1 MSLLGGWFYAT
12 PFCLIFKF
20 KIMNYDP
27 FITGGFSL
35 LSIPFQS
42 AANRSAQR
50 AQQRY
55 TVSNMILANQM
66 ARDNYSLERS
76 NNISDILAS
85 HSRNV
90 MSRHN
95 AGLSAV
101 DGDNAQPAQP
111 VNAALNNGSAP
122 VGAPIQPT
130 DIIGGVASAVNN
142 ALQTANIS
150 NVKAGTDKLKA
161 ERDKVLTDLR
171 TANDRNLASLD
182 ILRKQGILTDQQ
194 TDQLKLSNA
203 FNFETWQTR
212 ANILSQQELGEA
224 LKNQKTQIENDMLS
238 VQKDISLITKDIKT
252 EEYKQIKFVVD
263 NQGELFNK
271 QMQVYSSQIY
281 ANVES
286 GKLSI
291 AQANQ
296 AVQQAAYIK
305 SMKQGQE
312 IQNKLEQAKVPHA
325 QDIASAYVKTLQ
337 GNADIAFNNARS
349 AAANANISE
358 YADSKKSFK
367 FWFDTACK
375 GILVGTQVSNAINK
389 WINPLSGIGGSS
401 PTDANQINSMDLG
414 TSPTFGGVPFN

>member
-1 MSLLGGWFYAT
+1 MVAILPSLIAGGTSLLG
-12 PFCLIFKF
+12 
-20 KIMNYDP
+20 
-27 FITGGFSL
+27 
-35 LSIPFQS
+35 IPLQA

-50 AQQRY
+50 QQQMY
-55 TVSNMILANQM
+55 TQANMILANKM
-66 ARDNYSLERS
+66 ARDNYNLQRS
-76 NNISDILAS
+76 NNISDILSS
-85 HSRNV
+85 HSREV
-90 MSRHN
+90 ISRRN
-95 AGLSAV
+95 AGLSSV
-101 DGDNAQPAQP
+101 DGDNASPAQP
-111 VNAALNNGSAP
+111 VNAALDNGSAP
-122 VGAPIQPT
+122 VGAAGEPAN
-130 DIIGGVASAVNN
+130 IIGGVASAVNN

-150 NVKAGTDKLKA
+150 NVNAGTDKLKA

-182 ILRKQGILTDQQ
+182 LLRKQGILTDQQ
-194 TDQLKLSNA
+194 AEQLKLSNA

-224 LKNQKTQIENDMLS
+224 LKNQKTQIESDLLT
-238 VQKDISLITKDIKT
+238 VQKDIASIAKDIKS

-263 NQGELFNK
+263 HQGELFNK
-271 QMQVYSSQIY
+271 QMEVYSSQIFS
-281 ANVES
+281 NVQS

-305 SMKQGQE
+305 SMKQGQD

-325 QDIASAYVKTLQ
+325 QKIAEAYVKTLQ
-337 GNADIAFNNARS
+337 GNADIAFNNGRA

-389 WINPLSGIGGSS
+389 WVNPLSGIGSS
-401 PTDANQINSMDLG
+401 TTPTDANQINMMDLG
-414 TSPTFGGVPFN
+414 TTPTFGGVPFN

>member
-1 MSLLGGWFYAT
+1 MLPLLAPLVAGGA
-12 PFCLIFKF
+12 
-20 KIMNYDP
+20 
-27 FITGGFSL
+27 SL
-35 LSIPFQS
+35 LSIPLQAS
-42 AANRSAQR
+42 ANRSAQGQ
-50 AQQRY
+50 QQRY
-55 TVSNMILANQM
+55 TQANMILANKI
-66 ARDNYSLERS
+66 ARDNYELQRS
-76 NNISDILAS
+76 NAISDILSS
-85 HSRNV
+85 HSREV
-90 MSRHN
+90 ISRHN
-95 AGLSAV
+95 AGLNAI
-101 DGDNAQPAQP
+101 DGQNVQAAQP
-111 VNAALNNGSAP
+111 VNAAFNNGSAP
-122 VGAPIQPT
+122 AGAPGEPAN
-130 DIIGGVASAVNN
+130 IIGGVASAVNN

-150 NVKAGTDKLKA
+150 NVNAGTDKLKA

-171 TANDRNLASLD
+171 TANERNIASLD
-182 ILRKQGILTDQQ
+182 LLRKQGMLTDQQ
-194 TDQLKLSNA
+194 TEQLKLSNA

-224 LKNQKTQIENDMLS
+224 LKNQKSRLENDLLD
-238 VQKDISLITKDIKT
+238 VQKQISLISKDIKS
-252 EEYKQIKFVVD
+252 EELKQIKFVVEH
-263 NQGELFNK
+263 QGDLFNE
-271 QMQVYSSQIY
+271 QMKLYSSQIY

-296 AVQQAAYIK
+296 SIQQAAYIK
-305 SMKQGQE
+305 SMQQGQI

-337 GNADIAFNNARS
+337 GNADIAFNNGRS

-367 FWFDTACK
+367 FWYDTACK

-389 WINPLSGIGGSS
+389 WVNPLSGIGGST

>member
-1 MSLLGGWFYAT
+1 MAS
-12 PFCLIFKF
+12 I
-20 KIMNYDP
+20 DP

-42 AANRSAQR
+42 AANRNAQR
-50 AQQRY
+50 EQNRL
-55 TVSNMILANQM
+55 TRRNMILANQM
-66 ARDNYSLERS
+66 ARDNYALERS

-90 MSRHN
+90 ISRHN

-122 VGAPIQPT
+122 TGAPLQPT

-150 NVKAGTDKLKA
+150 NVNAGTEKLQA

-171 TANDRNLASLD
+171 TANDRNIASLD
-182 ILRKQGILTDQQ
+182 LLRKQGMLTQQ
-194 TDQLKLSNA
+194 QVEQLKLSNA

-224 LKNQKTQIENDMLS
+224 LKNQKTVTENELLS
-238 VQKDISLITKDIKT
+238 VQKDIAAISKDIKS
-252 EEYKQIKFVVD
+252 EELKQIKFNVEH
-263 NQGELFNK
+263 QGELFNK
-271 QMQVYSSQIY
+271 QMEVYSSQIY
-281 ANVES
+281 ANVQS

-296 AVQQAAYIK
+296 AIVQAAYIK
-305 SMKQGQE
+305 SIKQGQD

-389 WINPLSGIGGSS
+389 WVNPLSAIGGSS
-401 PTDANQINSMDLG
+401 PTDANQINTMDVG
-414 TSPTFGGVPFN
+414 ISPTFGGVPFN